1 MYRYIVSIKVR
12 TATQKSSL
20 QLITSN
26 LLISVYISVSCL
38 QNESFKGLGGI
49 YFMAC
54 DDISIY
60 LKFLKLC

>member
-26 LLISVYISVSCL
+26 LLISVYI
-38 QNESFKGLGGI
+38 
-49 YFMAC
+49 YFRILSPNKMKALRALEEY
-54 DDISIY
+54 ITWHVMIY
-60 LKFLKLC
+60 LFI